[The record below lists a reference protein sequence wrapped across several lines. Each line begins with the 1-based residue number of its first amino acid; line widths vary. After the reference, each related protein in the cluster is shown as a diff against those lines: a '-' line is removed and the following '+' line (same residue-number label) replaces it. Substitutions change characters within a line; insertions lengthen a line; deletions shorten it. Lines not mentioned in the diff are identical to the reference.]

1 MATRTSNRPDKV
13 GDQLRDIIASS
24 LITDASD
31 PRLHQIHIQEVKV
44 THDLSFARVFWVPLL
59 VEMDTERERRRYQR
73 ALESATGFLRSQIAS
88 AMSTRIVPQLRFEYD
103 VTAEQAR
110 HMDELLASIDIP
122 DADGAQDGRQD
133 D

>member
-31 PRLHQIHIQEVKV
+31 PRLQQVHIQEVKV

-59 VEMDTERERRRYQR
+59 NEMDTERERKRFQR
-73 ALESATGFLRSQIAS
+73 ALESASGFLRGQIAN
-88 AMSTRIVPQLRFEYD
+88 AMRTRIVPQLRFEYD

-122 DADGAQDGRQD
+122 EAGDDEDPQD